1 MHKLIKDTCKKTA
14 FSFDNIIYEQ
24 IDGVSMGSPL
34 APVLANIIMT
44 EFEKTFVQKLTTSGI
59 IKCYCR
65 YVDDTVLLVKPADI
79 PHIHNLFKKLDKNLR
94 FTVDCFE
101 NEVSH
106 FLDIK
111 ISPLGLK
118 IYRKNTQTGQYI
130 NFEVYNLWNYKTSW
144 TRSLVTQAKQV
155 CSANLLPAEIQNIKK
170 FASRNGYPKSIW
182 NAIIKRTLS
191 NSSRQEQLYNYV
203 DMTKLYLNLPNMGNA
218 GE

>member
-1 MHKLIKDTCKKTA
+1 MRKFIKGTYKKTA

-44 EFEKTFVQKLTTSGI
+44 EFEKTFVQKLTTSGM

-79 PHIHNLFKKLDKNLR
+79 PHIHNLFNKLHKNLR

-106 FLDIK
+106 FSDIK